1 MSQSSHERADQ
12 SCSATDGAGAV
23 GGVGGGGSIAVIGG
37 GIAGLAAARTLA
49 EAGLHAV
56 VFDKGRGPGGR
67 SSSRYAAPYSFD
79 HGAQYFTAR
88 DASFRRVLDAWL
100 AEGIAA
106 RWDGRIVAL
115 RERETSPLRG
125 TTERFVGAPRMSALA
140 QALARGIALRS
151 ATRVTS
157 LERHGRAWRLIGG
170 DAGVLG
176 EFERLVVAMPPAQA
190 VALIGELSP
199 LGDRVAA
206 LAMRPCWA
214 ALLGVAEPYLV
225 EFDGAFCEG
234 SALSW
239 VCRNNSKPGRPAAE
253 AWVLHASPEW
263 SEAHL
268 DDDPRLVGEALAR
281 ELERLTAVPLPRLL
295 HSDTQRW
302 RLALPASELE
312 TGVLHDR
319 KRGLVLAG
327 DAYHGGRIE
336 GAYLSG
342 VAAARCL
349 AEARATDA

>member
-1 MSQSSHERADQ
+1 MSSDSLERAAQPRLAVD
-12 SCSATDGAGAV
+12 SVGSADR
-23 GGVGGGGSIAVIGG
+23 SIAVIGG

-49 EAGLHAV
+49 AAGLHAV

-100 AEGIAA
+100 ADGVAA
-106 RWDGRIVAL
+106 RWAGRIVSL
-115 RERETSPLRG
+115 RERAASPLRG

-140 QALARGIALRS
+140 QVLARGVELRT
-151 ATRVTS
+151 ATRVAS
-157 LERHGRAWRLIGG
+157 LERRGGAWRLVGE

-176 EFERLVVAMPPAQA
+176 EFDRLVVAMPPAQA

-199 LGDRVAA
+199 LAGRAAA

-214 ALLGVAEPYLV
+214 ALLGMAEPYHV

-263 SEAHL
+263 SDAHL
-268 DDDPRLVGEALAR
+268 DDDPRLVQHALAR
-281 ELERLTAVPLPRLL
+281 ELERLTGVPLPPVL
-295 HSDTQRW
+295 HRDAQRW
-302 RLALPASELE
+302 RFALPASEHE
-312 TGVLHDR
+312 TDVFHDR
-319 KRGLVLAG
+319 ERGLVFAG
-327 DAYHGGRIE
+327 DAYRGGRIE

-349 AEARATDA
+349 V